1 MMLIG
6 MSLYTWGIFS
16 NSRKES
22 FYKIMVFYGFG
33 IGFPMS
39 ILGLGLSYFFE
50 WNWLYSQFPD
60 RIPNTISTPFISYGY
75 IRYDLLWSRKEFLK
89 SLKNRLES
97 IGKTALTC
105 YLIQSVISTFI
116 FCGFGLGLYGHL
128 IE

>member
-1 MMLIG
+1 MELA
-6 MSLYTWGIFS
+6 
-16 NSRKES
+16 
-22 FYKIMVFYGFG
+22 
-33 IGFPMS
+33 
-39 ILGLGLSYFFE
+39 IL
-50 WNWLYSQFPD
+50 
-60 RIPNTISTPFISYGY
+60 TISRSDTEYNINSLHFLRLH
-75 IRYDLLWSRKEFLK
+75 RYDLLWSRKEFLK

>member
-1 MMLIG
+1 MDEKEILKERFKAAISSAVKVISEKFDIDIQFG
-6 MSLYTWGIFS
+6 KNL

-33 IGFPMS
+33 IGFPIS

-75 IRYDLLWSRKEFLK
+75 IGMICCGLE
-89 SLKNRLES
+89 KNS
-97 IGKTALTC
+97 
-105 YLIQSVISTFI
+105 
-116 FCGFGLGLYGHL
+116 
-128 IE
+128 

>member
-33 IGFPMS
+33 IGFPIS

-75 IRYDLLWSRKEFLK
+75 IGMICCGLE
-89 SLKNRLES
+89 KNS
-97 IGKTALTC
+97 
-105 YLIQSVISTFI
+105 
-116 FCGFGLGLYGHL
+116 
-128 IE
+128 